1 LALHHKIDQKQ
12 FSVLVISGGLKGG
25 VDIKSY
31 KKAKADRNG
40 HHLSYCGLMQM
51 SSYHYFSL
59 RNLPGEEKRGKR
71 EKTTEELEALSN
83 FQCMTLEMMITASN

>member
-1 LALHHKIDQKQ
+1 
-12 FSVLVISGGLKGG
+12 

-59 RNLPGEEKRGKR
+59 RKLPGEEKRGKR
-71 EKTTEELEALSN
+71 EKTTEGTGSTFEFSMHDTRDDDHCLKLR
-83 FQCMTLEMMITASN
+83 M